1 MALNKSKIKRKNL
14 IQISLIFF
22 GLLIIFFTYFYS
34 GDKESSLDKV
44 EEKEIQIRGFKVRL
58 PLDIQFIF
66 TSNPE
71 DYTNRGSIVT
81 PLKDR
86 IGSQIL
92 THYPESV
99 DIAKTITSQE
109 SKLNS
114 KTISKIHIPEIARD
128 IIEQVSFE
136 ARESELVDKKSGVSA
151 RMSIT
156 SLQNLVSSAE
166 RRMLINKEET
176 TSIRMSDFNSVISSI
191 NGKVELVYEGEEE
204 GAEQVSYNLISDAV
218 KTLFIKYFP
227 KIEKLTKP
235 DEISVY
241 DSILEWFTV
250 NQVILRDDLSNK
262 DYESILNKVKDA
274 DSILNK
280 FIPDIDKKDKLF
292 FIEFLLWGLEGFNK
306 LTIMRTNNGVEFK
319 DPFNNFINKI

>member
-1 MALNKSKIKRKNL
+1 M
-14 IQISLIFF
+14 
-22 GLLIIFFTYFYS
+22 
-34 GDKESSLDKV
+34 
-44 EEKEIQIRGFKVRL
+44 
-58 PLDIQFIF
+58 
-66 TSNPE
+66 
-71 DYTNRGSIVT
+71 
-81 PLKDR
+81 
-86 IGSQIL
+86 
-92 THYPESV
+92 
-99 DIAKTITSQE
+99 
-109 SKLNS
+109 NS
-114 KTISKIHIPEIARD
+114 ETISKIHIPEIARD

-166 RRMLINKEET
+166 RRMLINKEEI

-241 DSILEWFTV
+241 DSIFRMV
-250 NQVILRDDLSNK
+250 YSQS
-262 DYESILNKVKDA
+262 S
-274 DSILNK
+274 SS
-280 FIPDIDKKDKLF
+280 
-292 FIEFLLWGLEGFNK
+292 
-306 LTIMRTNNGVEFK
+306 
-319 DPFNNFINKI
+319 